1 MAKSKKKKKFN
12 LDFSALEDLITNLD
26 ESEHDIKKIVS
37 ETLEETGRKVGADT
51 VAALAKP
58 NLPAGGKYSTGETEK
73 TVVLN
78 LKTEWSGTTATI
90 GIGFDF
96 SKEGAGGFLI
106 SGYYRSGGIN
116 GTARMKPD
124 IELQKIYGGWATA
137 HNRYKKELQQLMA
150 EKAKAAID
158 KNTGGS

>member
-37 ETLEETGRKVGADT
+37 ESLEEAGRKVGADT

-73 TVVLN
+73 TVILN
-78 LKTEWSGTTATI
+78 PKTEWTGTTATI

-96 SKEGAGGFLI
+96 SKDGAGGFLI

-116 GTARMKPD
+116 GTAKMAPD
-124 IELQKIYGGWATA
+124 LELQKIYGGWAKA
-137 HNRYKKELQQLMA
+137 HNRYKKEIQETMA
-150 EKAKAAID
+150 KKAKEAIA
-158 KNTGGS
+158 KKTGGS

>member
-12 LDFSALEDLITNLD
+12 LDYSAIEELITNLD
-26 ESEHDIKKIVS
+26 ETQHDVKKIVS

-58 NLPAGGKYSTGETEK
+58 NLPAQGKYSTGRTKETSI
-73 TVVLN
+73 LN
-78 LKTEWSGTTATI
+78 PKTEWSGTLATI

-106 SGYYRSGGIN
+106 SGYYRSGGVN
-116 GTARMKPD
+116 GTAKMAPD
-124 IELQKIYGGWATA
+124 LELQKIYSGWAKA

-150 EKAKAAID
+150 EKMKQSID

>member
-1 MAKSKKKKKFN
+1 MAKKKKERFN
-12 LDFSALEDLITNLD
+12 LDYSAIEELITNLD
-26 ESEHDIKKIVS
+26 ETQHDVKKIVS
-37 ETLEETGRKVGADT
+37 ETLEEAGRKVGADT

-58 NLPAGGKYSTGETEK
+58 NLPRHGIYSTGRTKE

-78 LKTEWSGTTATI
+78 PKTEWSGTLATI

-106 SGYYRSGGIN
+106 SGYYRSGGVN
-116 GTARMKPD
+116 GTAKMAPD
-124 IELQKIYGGWATA
+124 LELQKIYGGWAKA

-150 EKAKAAID
+150 EKIKQSID